1 MSFDCC
7 GIYEDRKK
15 NIEEQKAKAKEEEKE
30 EEMVEEI
37 EEEES
42 IFIKSKKIDTKKND
56 RSKGEVALKANK
68 FIYKGKLKECG
79 VFLKKRDD
87 ELKNKT
93 KKNMNFSDWI
103 SRRG

>member
-1 MSFDCC
+1 MQKILIYNSGG
-7 GIYEDRKK
+7 GIGDSIQIIHLILSLNHYFKK
-15 NIEEQKAKAKEEEKE
+15 SQIYYIGAHENH
-30 EEMVEEI
+30 
-37 EEEES
+37 
-42 IFIKSKKIDTKKND
+42 
-56 RSKGEVALKANK
+56 
-68 FIYKGKLKECG
+68 YKGKLKECG